1 MIQQERG
8 AGARPGAV
16 VFSAAFLLFALF
28 LLSQIGAETKPP
40 SRGAIVS
47 QPRFWPAVG
56 VIGMSVFGILHMIAD
71 WRRRDPGWR
80 DEVVTW
86 GLSLEYLVWFMLYVF
101 VVPVIGYL
109 LATVGFACLLAL
121 RAGYRDSLRLSA
133 AAAFG
138 LAVVLIFKTGLSVR
152 IPGGAIY
159 ETLPAGLRNFMILN
173 F

>member
-1 MIQQERG
+1 M
-8 AGARPGAV
+8 RPGVA

-40 SRGAIVS
+40 SGGNIVS

-56 VIGMSVFGILHMIAD
+56 VAGMTFFGILHLID
-71 WRRRDPGWR
+71 NWRRDSAGWQ

-86 GLSLEYLVWFMLYVF
+86 GRSLEYLGWFMLYVF
-101 VVPVIGYL
+101 VIPTIGYL
-109 LATVGFACLLAL
+109 LATVGFACLLAV
-121 RAGYRDSLRLSA
+121 RAGYRDALRLSA

-138 LAVVLIFKTGLSVR
+138 LAVVVIFKTGLSVR
-152 IPGGAIY
+152 IPGGSIY
-159 ETLPAGLRNFMILN
+159 EALPGGLRNFMILN